1 MNSEAEAERI
11 PREMEEERTHY
22 EAPWNCL
29 KLKGHWVHLAGNKK
43 TSSVCNISISCL
55 YKADKALLC
64 KWKYCKIQIKFSLY
78 QFLSNISKLLT
89 EWKFDG
95 KCCVCTRWGA
105 CFVSFACWFLIHQL
119 LRASCKERQHG
130 ERGKGGGGGGG
141 KKGNTLQ
148 ADTSSSQWRRHGGS
162 SPFGA
167 TFAPRQM
174 NSARQKRR
182 RKQCQRRTETTTTS
196 TTTTWRTK
204 RKGTQ
209 QFGEG
214 HVNFHYKQKLKG
226 SRRMPYGHKL
236 PRPTL
241 HASLPSWCWATE
253 LGICVRAKVFTH
265 D

>member
-1 MNSEAEAERI
+1 MKILQSTNQIFTLSI
-11 PREMEEERTHY
+11 PLKYFKTIDRVKIWWRMF
-22 EAPWNCL
+22 CL
-29 KLKGHWVHLAGNKK
+29 H
-43 TSSVCNISISCL
+43 SV
-55 YKADKALLC
+55 
-64 KWKYCKIQIKFSLY
+64 
-78 QFLSNISKLLT
+78 
-89 EWKFDG
+89 
-95 KCCVCTRWGA
+95 GA

-119 LRASCKERQHG
+119 LRASCKERQNG
-130 ERGKGGGGGGG
+130 EWGKGGGGG

-162 SPFGA
+162 PFGA
-167 TFAPRQM
+167 TFVPRQM
-174 NSARQKRR
+174 NSARQRRR
-182 RKQCQRRTETTTTS
+182 RKQSQRRTETTTK
-196 TTTTWRTK
+196 TTWCTK

-236 PRPTL
+236 PHPTL
-241 HASLPSWCWATE
+241 QHSLPRWCCPHWATE

>member
-1 MNSEAEAERI
+1 MLCLHSLGGVFRVLRLLIFNSSTFE
-11 PREMEEERTHY
+11 
-22 EAPWNCL
+22 
-29 KLKGHWVHLAGNKK
+29 
-43 TSSVCNISISCL
+43 
-55 YKADKALLC
+55 
-64 KWKYCKIQIKFSLY
+64 
-78 QFLSNISKLLT
+78 SKLQRET
-89 EWKFDG
+89 A
-95 KCCVCTRWGA
+95 WGA
-105 CFVSFACWFLIHQL
+105 
-119 LRASCKERQHG
+119 R
-130 ERGKGGGGGGG
+130 ERGKGEG

-167 TFAPRQM
+167 TFVPRQM

-182 RKQCQRRTETTTTS
+182 RKQSQRRTETTKTC
-196 TTTTWRTK
+196 RTK

-241 HASLPSWCWATE
+241 HPSLPS
-253 LGICVRAKVFTH
+253 
-265 D
+265 